1 MPFFYMD
8 YWYLILVVPTIILAL
23 IAQVRVSSTFRIF
36 SGYKSKINITAA
48 EVTRRILD
56 NNGLGSVRVE
66 RVSGKLTDHYD
77 PRTNV
82 IRLSDSVYDS
92 TSIAAIGVAAHEA
105 GHAVQHA
112 TNYAPIKIRNS
123 IVPIANFGA
132 SFAPIIIIFGIILS
146 AEPLV
151 WTGIILYSVIA
162 LFQLV
167 TLPVEF
173 NASGRAVKTLSNM
186 GILDSEEISGAK
198 KVLSAA
204 ALTYVAAL
212 VTTLANLLR
221 FILLARRNDR

>member
-1 MPFFYMD
+1 MD

-23 IAQVRVSSTFRIF
+23 FAQMRVSSTFRTF
-36 SGYKSKINITAA
+36 SKYKSKINITAA

-56 NNGLGSVRVE
+56 NNGLSSVSVE
-66 RVSGKLTDHYD
+66 RVSGNLTDHYD
-77 PRTNV
+77 PKNNV
-82 IRLSDSVYDS
+82 IRLSDSVYNS

-112 TNYAPIKIRNS
+112 THYAPIKIRNS
-123 IVPIANFGA
+123 IVPIANFGS
-132 SFAPIIIIFGIILS
+132 SFAPILIIFGILLS

-151 WTGIILYSVIA
+151 WTGIILYSAIA

-173 NASGRAVKTLSNM
+173 NASSRALRSLSDMNV
-186 GILDSEEISGAK
+186 LDAEESSGAK

-212 VTTLANLLR
+212 ITTIANLLR
-221 FILLARRNDR
+221 FIILARRNDR